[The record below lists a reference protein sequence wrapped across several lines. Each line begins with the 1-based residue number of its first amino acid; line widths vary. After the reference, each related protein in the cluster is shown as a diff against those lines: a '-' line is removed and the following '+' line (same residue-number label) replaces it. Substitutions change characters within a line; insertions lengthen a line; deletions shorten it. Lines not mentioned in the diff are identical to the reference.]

1 MVIALLPFDKQLMPR
16 VEQDN
21 MDIKTEISGYFK
33 EAFLSDLKA
42 GFITAIVALP
52 LAIAFAIASGVEPVM
67 GLYTAVVAGIIV
79 SAAGGSK
86 YSITGPTGAMTV
98 IILSTLH
105 SYGLEGLLLAGF
117 IAGIFQILF
126 GLFKLGKVVKYIPLP
141 VISGF
146 TSGIGAIILI
156 GQIPN
161 ALGMT
166 ISAKEYAWETVVV
179 IIENIRAA
187 NITALLICLG
197 TILLLLYLPGI
208 LSKVKYLNSLPASI
222 VALLL
227 SVITIYYMKIDIP
240 LVGSIPSGLP
250 NIQMINM
257 NPQLMLTVLPAS
269 LTIAL
274 LGTIEALLCAVVCD
288 GMTNTKHDS
297 NRELMGQGLG
307 NLILPFFSGIPCTAA
322 IARSAVNIREGAKT
336 RMSGIIHALI
346 LFTILLFFGPIASF
360 IPKAYLAGVLI
371 LVSLRMINIT
381 EFKTIMR
388 ISKMDTLVLLTTF
401 LLTVITDLVFAVQ
414 MGMFLAIILLFIRLT
429 NIIDIQ
435 TMENYDKSTGINA
448 TIFANPYLEKNV
460 SVYTLNGPF
469 FFGAMNVFESKINE
483 HINISRPH
491 IILRM
496 RYVPFI
502 DSTGLERLRSFINMT
517 KKKNQKVYITSIQ
530 PEVMKRMKSDE
541 DLMEL
546 MEKQHVHIFEHTQ
559 EALEYI
565 KKQYGSGNNTQ

>member
-1 MVIALLPFDKQLMPR
+1 
-16 VEQDN
+16 
-21 MDIKTEISGYFK
+21 MDVKTGISGYFK
-33 EAFLSDLKA
+33 ESFLSDLKA

-67 GLYTAVVAGIIV
+67 GLYTAVIAGMLV
-79 SAAGGSK
+79 SATGGSK

-98 IILSTLH
+98 IILSTLN
-105 SYGLEGLLLAGF
+105 SYGIEGLLLAGF
-117 IAGIFQILF
+117 LAGIFQILF

-166 ISAKEYAWETVVV
+166 IPAKEYAWET
-179 IIENIRAA
+179 IITIVENLGAA
-187 NITALLICLG
+187 NYTALLICIA
-197 TILLLLYLPGI
+197 TIILLLYLPGI
-208 LSKVKYLNSLPASI
+208 LSKIKYLNSLPASI
-222 VALLL
+222 VALIL
-227 SVITIYYMKIDIP
+227 SVLMIYYMNIEIP
-240 LVGSIPSGLP
+240 IVGSIPAGIP
-250 NIQMINM
+250 TIQMINL
-257 NPQLMLTVLPAS
+257 NPQLVMMVLPAS

-336 RMSGIIHALI
+336 RMSGIFHALV
-346 LFTILLFFGPIASF
+346 LFAILLFFGPIAAF

-371 LVSLRMINIT
+371 LVSVRMINIT
-381 EFKTIMR
+381 EFKTIMH
-388 ISKMDTLVLLTTF
+388 ISKMDTTVLIATF
-401 LLTVITDLVFAVQ
+401 VLTVLTDLVFAVQ

-429 NIIDIQ
+429 NVIDIQ
-435 TMENYDKSTGINA
+435 TMESYDKSTGINA
-448 TIFANPYLEKNV
+448 TIFSHPYLEKNV

-483 HINISRPH
+483 HINIRRSH

-502 DSTGLERLRSFINMT
+502 DTTGLERLRSFISMT
-517 KKKNQKVYITSIQ
+517 KKKNQKVYLTSIQ
-530 PEVMKRMKSDE
+530 PEVMRRMKNDE

-546 MEKQHVHIFEHTQ
+546 IEKQHVHIFEHTQ
-559 EALEYI
+559 DALEYV
-565 KKQYGSGNNTQ
+565 KKQSGNEKVA

>member
-1 MVIALLPFDKQLMPR
+1 MVIALHPFDEQLMPR
-16 VEQDN
+16 AEQDN
-21 MDIKTEISGYFK
+21 MDVRTGISGYFK
-33 EAFLSDLKA
+33 ESFLSDLKA

-67 GLYTAVVAGIIV
+67 GLYTAVIAGILV
-79 SAAGGSK
+79 SATGGSR

-98 IILSTLH
+98 IILSTLN
-105 SYGLEGLLLAGF
+105 SYGIEGLLLAGF
-117 IAGIFQILF
+117 LAGIFQILF

-161 ALGMT
+161 ALGMV
-166 ISAKEYAWETVVV
+166 IPAKEYAWETVVA
-179 IIENIRAA
+179 IIENISAA
-187 NITALLICLG
+187 NTTALLICVA
-197 TILLLLYLPGI
+197 TIVLLLYLPGI

-222 VALLL
+222 VALIL
-227 SVITIYYMKIDIP
+227 SVLAIYYMKIDIP
-240 LVGSIPSGLP
+240 LVDSIPTGLP
-250 NIQMINM
+250 SIQMIDL
-257 NPQLMLTVLPAS
+257 NPQLVLTVLPAA

-307 NLILPFFSGIPCTAA
+307 NIVLPFFSGIPCTAA

-336 RMSGIIHALI
+336 QVSGIIHALI
-346 LFTILLFFGPIASF
+346 LFTILLFFGPIAAF

-371 LVSLRMINIT
+371 LVSVRMINIT
-381 EFKTIMR
+381 EFKTIMH
-388 ISKMDTLVLLTTF
+388 ISKMDTTVLIATF
-401 LLTVITDLVFAVQ
+401 VLTVLTDLVFAVQ

-429 NIIDIQ
+429 NVIDIQ

-448 TIFANPYLEKNV
+448 TIFSHPYLEKNV

-502 DSTGLERLRSFINMT
+502 DTTGLERLRSFISMA
-517 KKKNQKVYITSIQ
+517 KKKNQRVYLTSIQ
-530 PEVMKRMKSDE
+530 PEVMRRMKNDE

-546 MEKQHVHIFEHTQ
+546 IEKQHVHIFEHTQ
-559 EALEYI
+559 DALEYV
-565 KKQYGSGNNTQ
+565 KEQSGN

>member
-1 MVIALLPFDKQLMPR
+1 MPR

-21 MDIKTEISGYFK
+21 MDVKTGISGYFK
-33 EAFLSDLKA
+33 ESFLSDLKA

-67 GLYTAVVAGIIV
+67 GLYTAVIAGMLV
-79 SAAGGSK
+79 SATGGSK

-98 IILSTLH
+98 IILATLN

-117 IAGIFQILF
+117 LAGIFQILF

-161 ALGMT
+161 ALGMV
-166 ISAKEYAWETVVV
+166 IPAKEYAWETIVA
-179 IIENIRAA
+179 IIENISAS
-187 NITALLICLG
+187 NTNALLICAA
-197 TILLLLYLPGI
+197 TIVLLLYLPGI
-208 LSKVKYLNSLPASI
+208 LTKIKYLSSLPASI
-222 VALLL
+222 VALVL
-227 SVITIYYMKIDIP
+227 SVLVIYRMNIDIP
-240 LVGSIPSGLP
+240 LVGSIPAGLP
-250 NIQMINM
+250 SIQMINL
-257 NPQLMLTVLPAS
+257 NPQLILTVLPAA

-288 GMTNTKHDS
+288 GMTNSKHDS

-307 NLILPFFSGIPCTAA
+307 NMILPFFSGIPCTAA

-336 RMSGIIHALI
+336 QMSGIIHALI
-346 LFTILLFFGPIASF
+346 LLTILLFFGPLAAF

-371 LVSLRMINIT
+371 LTSLRMINIT
-381 EFKTIMR
+381 EFKTIMH
-388 ISKMDTLVLLTTF
+388 ISKMDTLVLVATF
-401 LLTVITDLVFAVQ
+401 ALTVLTDLVFAVQ

-448 TIFANPYLEKNV
+448 TIFADPYLEKNV
-460 SVYTLNGPF
+460 AVYTLNGPF

-502 DSTGLERLRSFINMT
+502 DTTGLERLRSFITMS
-517 KKKNQKVYITSIQ
+517 KKRNQKVYITSIQ
-530 PEVMKRMKSDE
+530 PEVMKRMESDE
-541 DLMEL
+541 ELMEL
-546 MEKQHVHIFEHTQ
+546 MEKRHVLSFDHTQ
-559 EALEYI
+559 EALEYV
-565 KKQYGSGNNTQ
+565 KKQSGSEKVACELK

>member
-1 MVIALLPFDKQLMPR
+1 
-16 VEQDN
+16 
-21 MDIKTEISGYFK
+21 MDVRTGISGYFK
-33 EAFLSDLKA
+33 ESFLSDLKA

-67 GLYTAVVAGIIV
+67 GLYTAVIAGILV
-79 SAAGGSK
+79 SATGGSR

-98 IILSTLH
+98 IILSTLN
-105 SYGLEGLLLAGF
+105 SYGIEGLLLAGF
-117 IAGIFQILF
+117 LAGIFQILF

-161 ALGMT
+161 ALGMV
-166 ISAKEYAWETVVV
+166 IPAKEYAWETVVA
-179 IIENIRAA
+179 IIENISAA
-187 NITALLICLG
+187 NTTALLICVA
-197 TILLLLYLPGI
+197 TIVLLLYLPGI

-222 VALLL
+222 VALIL
-227 SVITIYYMKIDIP
+227 SVLAIYYMKIDIP
-240 LVGSIPSGLP
+240 LVGSIPTGLP
-250 NIQMINM
+250 SIQMIDL
-257 NPQLMLTVLPAS
+257 NPQLVLTVLPAA

-307 NLILPFFSGIPCTAA
+307 NIVLPFFSGIPCTAA

-336 RMSGIIHALI
+336 QVSGIIHALI
-346 LFTILLFFGPIASF
+346 LFTILLFFGPIAAF

-371 LVSLRMINIT
+371 LVSVRMINIT
-381 EFKTIMR
+381 EFKTIMH
-388 ISKMDTLVLLTTF
+388 ISKMDTTVLIATF
-401 LLTVITDLVFAVQ
+401 VLTVLTDLVFAVQ

-429 NIIDIQ
+429 NVIDIQ

-448 TIFANPYLEKNV
+448 TIFSHPYLEKNV

-502 DSTGLERLRSFINMT
+502 DTTGLERLRSFISMA
-517 KKKNQKVYITSIQ
+517 KKKNQRVYLTSIQ
-530 PEVMKRMKSDE
+530 PEVMRRMKNDE

-546 MEKQHVHIFEHTQ
+546 IEKQHVHIFEHTQ
-559 EALEYI
+559 DALEYV
-565 KKQYGSGNNTQ
+565 KEQSGN

>member
-1 MVIALLPFDKQLMPR
+1 
-16 VEQDN
+16 
-21 MDIKTEISGYFK
+21 
-33 EAFLSDLKA
+33 
-42 GFITAIVALP
+42 
-52 LAIAFAIASGVEPVM
+52 M
-67 GLYTAVVAGIIV
+67 GLYTAVIAGMLV
-79 SAAGGSK
+79 SATGGSK

-98 IILSTLH
+98 IILSTLN
-105 SYGLEGLLLAGF
+105 SYGIEGLLLAGF
-117 IAGIFQILF
+117 LAGIFQILF

-161 ALGMT
+161 ALGMV
-166 ISAKEYAWETVVV
+166 IPAKEYAWETVVA
-179 IIENIRAA
+179 IIENISAA
-187 NITALLICLG
+187 NTTALLICVA
-197 TILLLLYLPGI
+197 TIVLLLYLPGI

-222 VALLL
+222 VALIL
-227 SVITIYYMKIDIP
+227 SVLAIYYMKIDIP
-240 LVGSIPSGLP
+240 LVGSIPTGLP
-250 NIQMINM
+250 SIQMIDL
-257 NPQLMLTVLPAS
+257 NPQLVLTVLPAA

-307 NLILPFFSGIPCTAA
+307 NIVLPFFSGIPCTAA

-336 RMSGIIHALI
+336 QVSGIIHALI
-346 LFTILLFFGPIASF
+346 LFTILLFFGPIAAF

-371 LVSLRMINIT
+371 LVSVRMINIT
-381 EFKTIMR
+381 EFKTIMH
-388 ISKMDTLVLLTTF
+388 ISKMDTTVLIATF
-401 LLTVITDLVFAVQ
+401 VLTVLTDLVFAVQ

-429 NIIDIQ
+429 NVIDIQ

-448 TIFANPYLEKNV
+448 TIFSHPYLEKNV

-502 DSTGLERLRSFINMT
+502 DTTGLERLRSFISMA
-517 KKKNQKVYITSIQ
+517 KKKNQRVYLTSIQ
-530 PEVMKRMKSDE
+530 PEVMRRMKNDE

-546 MEKQHVHIFEHTQ
+546 IEKQHVHIFEHTQ
-559 EALEYI
+559 DALEYV
-565 KKQYGSGNNTQ
+565 KEQSGN

>member
-1 MVIALLPFDKQLMPR
+1 MVIALNPFDEQLMPR
-16 VEQDN
+16 AEQDN
-21 MDIKTEISGYFK
+21 MDVRTGISGYFK
-33 EAFLSDLKA
+33 ESFLSDLKA

-67 GLYTAVVAGIIV
+67 GLYTAVIAGILV
-79 SAAGGSK
+79 SATGGSR

-98 IILSTLH
+98 IILSTLN
-105 SYGLEGLLLAGF
+105 SYGIEGLLLAGF
-117 IAGIFQILF
+117 LAGIFQILF

-161 ALGMT
+161 ALGMV
-166 ISAKEYAWETVVV
+166 IPAKEYAWETVVA
-179 IIENIRAA
+179 IIENISAA
-187 NITALLICLG
+187 NTTALLICVA
-197 TILLLLYLPGI
+197 TIVLLLYLPGI

-222 VALLL
+222 VALIL
-227 SVITIYYMKIDIP
+227 SVLAIYYMKIDIP
-240 LVGSIPSGLP
+240 LVGSIPTGLP
-250 NIQMINM
+250 SIQMIDL
-257 NPQLMLTVLPAS
+257 NPQLVLTVLPAA

-307 NLILPFFSGIPCTAA
+307 NIVLPFFSGIPCTAA

-336 RMSGIIHALI
+336 QVSGIIHALI
-346 LFTILLFFGPIASF
+346 LFTILLFFGPIAAF

-371 LVSLRMINIT
+371 LVSVRMINIT
-381 EFKTIMR
+381 EFKTIMH
-388 ISKMDTLVLLTTF
+388 ISKMDTTVLIATF
-401 LLTVITDLVFAVQ
+401 VLTVLTDLVFAVQ

-429 NIIDIQ
+429 NVIDIQ

-448 TIFANPYLEKNV
+448 TIFSHPYLEKNV

-502 DSTGLERLRSFINMT
+502 DTTGLERLRSFISMA
-517 KKKNQKVYITSIQ
+517 KKKNQRVYLTSIQ
-530 PEVMKRMKSDE
+530 PEVMRRMKNDE

-546 MEKQHVHIFEHTQ
+546 IEKQHVHIFEHTQ
-559 EALEYI
+559 DALEYV
-565 KKQYGSGNNTQ
+565 KEQSGN